1 MRRDKFMV
9 GGKEM
14 KSLKVKRSRGERI
27 FTVFNYIFLSLIM
40 LLCLYPVWYVVA
52 ASFSNSNMLT
62 QHTGLLLKPVGWST
76 DAYSKVFRNPMIVRG
91 YFNTLFVSVV
101 GVTLDIIMTAL
112 RENRLPGLS

>member
-40 LLCLYPVWYVVA
+40 LL
-52 ASFSNSNMLT
+52 
-62 QHTGLLLKPVGWST
+62 
-76 DAYSKVFRNPMIVRG
+76 
-91 YFNTLFVSVV
+91 
-101 GVTLDIIMTAL
+101 
-112 RENRLPGLS
+112 